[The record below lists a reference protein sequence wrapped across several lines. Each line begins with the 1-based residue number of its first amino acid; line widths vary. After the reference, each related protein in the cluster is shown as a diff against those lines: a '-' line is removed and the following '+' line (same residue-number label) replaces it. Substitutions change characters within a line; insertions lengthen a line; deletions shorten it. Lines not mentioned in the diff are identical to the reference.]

1 MKLDQLK
8 YRPPV
13 FWVPFTAIL
22 LIWLVY
28 YLDWRFYLGWRDYGI
43 QPRKISGLKGI
54 LLSPFLHGS
63 ISHLWNN
70 TLALL
75 ITLPLICY
83 YYYNHWKTLV
93 FGGILLSGI
102 GTWLIAESGNHIGAS
117 GLVYVLTSYLFF
129 TGIRSKQYKLMAVS
143 LVVVLI
149 YGSSVWYMFPDI
161 EQGISWQGHL
171 SGFLSGIILSYSL
184 EKPQFE
190 PHYKYDWQRPD
201 FDESKDE
208 FIRNFDKSGNFRP
221 LPLLRI
227 DDMGYVYNDSF
238 HYKLNNNLTIKTTLR
253 QSYEFYI

>member
-8 YRPPV
+8 YRPIV

-43 QPRKISGLKGI
+43 QPRKISGLKGVFF
-54 LLSPFLHGS
+54 SPLLHGS
-63 ISHLWNN
+63 VKHLFNN
-70 TLALL
+70 SLALAML
-75 ITLPLICY
+75 LPLICY
-83 YYYNHWKTLV
+83 YYFNNWKTIISYGVL
-93 FGGILLSGI
+93 FAGL
-102 GTWLIAESGNHIGAS
+102 GTWIIAESGNHIGAS

-171 SGFLSGIILSYSL
+171 SGFLVGLILSFIL
-184 EKPQFE
+184 QKPQFE
-190 PHYKYDWQRPD
+190 PIYTYEWQKPD

-208 FIRNFDKSGNFRP
+208 FIRNFDKNGNFRP

-253 QSYEFYI
+253 QSYEFYV